1 MVFGDRLF
9 KFFIFATMLFNLI
22 EIVVTVRFIKYGKMD
37 ENNPFM
43 KMFLTMDGVM
53 PFIFAKTLLICGGL
67 YFIYRKRD
75 KIMSQIGAYLCFCFY
90 WALIVQ
96 FYYFLW
102 CK

>member
-1 MVFGDRLF
+1 MIFNEKVFRFFILSTMVFNVID
-9 KFFIFATMLFNLI
+9 II
-22 EIVVTVRFIKYGKMD
+22 VTVKVIKYGTFD

-43 KMFLTMDGVM
+43 KMFLTMDGIM
-53 PFIFAKTLLICGGL
+53 PFILAKTLLICGGL
-67 YFIYRKRD
+67 YFIYKKRD
-75 KIMSQIGAYLCFCFY
+75 KVMAQIGAYLCFCFY